1 MTRSSLASD
10 PANPAGGMIVR
21 RTRMSVTDADAIA
34 DVADRLFEAID

>member
-10 PANPAGGMIVR
+10 PTNPAGGMIVR
-21 RTRMSVTDADAIA
+21 RTRSVTDADAIA